1 MNGCD
6 PATHGTAKGHPERV
20 RLSVN
25 PVTTPILL
33 RRITEKQADQAE
45 VMAVMKE
52 ADKLTINKKSDGNRL
67 ILSLEGRLNTA
78 NASELGT
85 LLSGSLDGI
94 TDLVFDFSELEYISS
109 AGLRVLLSTQK
120 RMNSRGSMKITGA
133 SSNIIEI
140 FDITG
145 FTDFFTIESRS

>member
-6 PATHGTAKGHPERV
+6 PATHGTAKAHKMVIRFSIKPT
-20 RLSVN
+20 
-25 PVTTPILL
+25 PAPILF
-33 RRITEKQADQAE
+33 RRRTEKQADQTE

-52 ADKLTINKKSDGNRL
+52 TNKLTINKISDGNRL
-67 ILSLEGRLNTA
+67 TLALDGYLNTA
-78 NASELGT
+78 TANELGT
-85 LLSGSLDGI
+85 LLGESLGGV
-94 TDLVFDFSELEYISS
+94 TDLVFDFSELKYISS

-133 SSNIIEI
+133 SNNIIEI

-145 FTDFFTIESRS
+145 ITDIFTIE

>member
-1 MNGCD
+1 
-6 PATHGTAKGHPERV
+6 
-20 RLSVN
+20 
-25 PVTTPILL
+25 
-33 RRITEKQADQAE
+33 
-45 VMAVMKE
+45 MKE
-52 ADKLTINKKSDGNRL
+52 TNKLTINKISDGNRL
-67 ILSLEGRLNTA
+67 TLALVGHLSTA
-78 NASELGT
+78 TAIELDT
-85 LLSGSLDGI
+85 LLGESLDGV
-94 TDLVFDFSELEYISS
+94 TELVFDFSELKYISS

>member
-1 MNGCD
+1 
-6 PATHGTAKGHPERV
+6 
-20 RLSVN
+20 
-25 PVTTPILL
+25 
-33 RRITEKQADQAE
+33 
-45 VMAVMKE
+45 MAVMKE

-145 FTDFFTIESRS
+145 FTDIFTIESRR